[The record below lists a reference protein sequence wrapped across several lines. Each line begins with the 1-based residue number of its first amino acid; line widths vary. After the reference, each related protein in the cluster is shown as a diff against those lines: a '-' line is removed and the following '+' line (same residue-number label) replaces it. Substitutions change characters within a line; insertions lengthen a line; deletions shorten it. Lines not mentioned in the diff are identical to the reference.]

1 MDTTTAE
8 FETFL
13 KTAHY
18 EATDQELRAA
28 ITDVNKRL
36 IRCAAQYHRDG
47 FVGDFEIWEPLA
59 TSLSAIESPE
69 DRFDEAMGY
78 EEDYVGA
85 LPDGALVI
93 WGEIGHGALL
103 GFCIKEREDNQ

>member
-8 FETFL
+8 FEAFL

-18 EATDQELRAA
+18 AATDQELRAA
-28 ITDVNKRL
+28 ITAVNKRL
-36 IRCAAQYHRDG
+36 IRDYHTHGADL
-47 FVGDFEIWEPLA
+47 FETWEPLA
-59 TSLSAIESPE
+59 TTLSAIESPE
-69 DRFDEAMGY
+69 DRFNEAMGY
-78 EEDYVGA
+78 EADYVGA

-103 GFCIKEREDNQ
+103 GFCIKERENNQ

>member
-1 MDTTTAE
+1 MDTTTSE

-28 ITDVNKRL
+28 ITAVNKRL
-36 IRCAAQYHRDG
+36 IRDYGTHGADL
-47 FVGDFEIWEPLA
+47 FETWEPLA
-59 TSLSAIESPE
+59 TTLSAIESPE
-69 DRFDEAMGY
+69 DRFNEAMGY
-78 EEDYVGA
+78 GADYVGA

-93 WGEIGHGALL
+93 WGEIGYGALL